1 MEKNDWK
8 DDMHSNFFGE
18 ISPVMTSSP
27 KESASEQSS
36 SPVERFLENQVRTV
50 LMKELKT
57 ILDAMLNVMKNDQHQ
72 HQGIITPE
80 RQKHVLVPVE
90 GKDNQS
96 HINGRKANHTDRR

>member
-1 MEKNDWK
+1 
-8 DDMHSNFFGE
+8 
-18 ISPVMTSSP
+18 
-27 KESASEQSS
+27 
-36 SPVERFLENQVRTV
+36 
-50 LMKELKT
+50 LKT